1 MRIGKRIRQVLPDF
15 GVPAV
20 MPATE
25 PYPRRLIEV
34 DLPIAAVSDHA
45 RDGRSVH
52 HGHITAIHIWWARKP
67 LPSCRAAALAA
78 SLIDP
83 LDPACPESFKASA
96 RDVLGQ
102 LYGAKIDEEEALRR
116 GLLRLVSDFA
126 SWQRATDP
134 AFRDAAR
141 TLAASAHASLFE
153 SGPAFLADPFCGG
166 GSIPLE
172 GLRLG
177 ATSYASDLNPVATLI
192 SKVTLEYVQR
202 FGDKLFAEVERWGA
216 QITRQAKEE
225 LQRFYP
231 VALGQTPIAYISFR
245 RIQCEGPTCGADVV
259 LTSKFH
265 LVRRGE
271 RSIGLRLASW
281 DHLTPRFEIAE
292 GNLRS
297 FPEPTVRRGAATCL
311 KCGYTIPVE
320 RVREQLTARSGGA
333 PSALLVAV
341 AVGGPSGERSFR
353 TPTDE
358 DRAALVAASKAVD
371 ELERAESGGLA
382 ELPNEPLPPI
392 GTLGFRVQRYGM
404 VRWRDLF
411 TPRQLLTITTLV
423 RLVRDAM
430 PEDRAPNGLG
440 VAVRSCL
447 ALAVDRL
454 CDHQNTGCSWNPSGS
469 ALPHLF
475 TRQALPIIW
484 DYGEANPLASS
495 SGSWAGAVEHV
506 VRGLRNAHVDNHGAD
521 VGMASASHHPLPTD
535 CAHILITDP
544 PYYDAIPYADL
555 SDFFYVWLRRMLA
568 ADHPELFKTAL
579 VPRENEAIVNPVA
592 GKDREYYRR
601 IMTEALAE
609 ARRVTRPDGIGVIIF
624 AHKSTSGW
632 EDLLA
637 AMIDAG
643 WIITAS
649 WPIDTENATR
659 LRARNSAVLGS
670 SIHLV
675 CRPREHRDG
684 TLVTETVGDWR
695 DILSAL
701 PKRIAE
707 WMPRLAREGIVGAD
721 AIFACLGPALEL
733 FSRFA
738 RVEKVSGA
746 VVPLEEYLEQVWA
759 TVSREALA
767 MIFDEA
773 ETAGLEEDARI
784 TAMWLWTL
792 AGPGASA
799 SPDGAEDEGATDD
812 DATSEAGFSLEYD
825 AARKIA
831 QGLGARLEALAHV
844 VEVKGETAR
853 LVAVAER
860 AKYLFGGADA
870 APVPKRAAKK
880 VQLSLFAELDQV
892 AEAQGWGE
900 VGAPKAGATTLDRV
914 HQAMLLFASG
924 RGEALKRFLVQEGV
938 GQGLLFWKLGQSFSA
953 LYPSGSDEKR
963 WIDGVLARKKGLG
976 FG

>member
-1 MRIGKRIRQVLPDF
+1 MMV
-15 GVPAV
+15 
-20 MPATE
+20 ATE
-25 PYPRRLIEV
+25 TYPRRLIEV
-34 DLPIAAVSDHA
+34 DLPIATLSEHA
-45 RDGRSVH
+45 RAGRSVH

-67 LPSCRAAALAA
+67 LPSCRAATLAA

-83 LDPACPESFKASA
+83 LDPTCPEAFKASA

-102 LYGAKIDEEEALRR
+102 LYGTKVEGDGEGLRR

-126 SWQRATDP
+126 SWQGAVDP

-141 TLAASAHASLFE
+141 TLASAAHSSLFE
-153 SGPAFLADPFCGG
+153 GGPTLLADPFCGG

-216 QITRQAKEE
+216 RITEQAKEK
-225 LQRFYP
+225 LQPFYP
-231 VALGQTPIAYISFR
+231 ATGGQMPVAYISFR
-245 RIQCEGPTCGADVV
+245 RIQCEGPKCGADVV

-265 LVRRGE
+265 LSRRGA
-271 RSIGLRLASW
+271 RSIGLRLGGW
-281 DHLTPRFEIAE
+281 DVATPRFEVAE
-292 GNLRS
+292 GDLRS
-297 FPEPTVRRGAATCL
+297 FPDPTVRRGAATCM

-320 RVREQLTARSGGA
+320 RVREQLSARSGGA
-333 PSALLVAV
+333 PSALIVAV
-341 AVGGPSGERSFR
+341 ALGGVSGERSFR
-353 TPTDE
+353 APTDE
-358 DRAALVAASKAVD
+358 DRAAVASAAKAVAK
-371 ELERAESGGLA
+371 LEREDHEGLSA
-382 ELPNEPLPPI
+382 LPNESLPPI

-423 RLVRDAM
+423 RLVRDVM
-430 PEDRAPNGLG
+430 PEDRTPNGLG

-454 CDHQNTGCSWNPSGS
+454 CDYQNTGCSWNPSGS

-506 VRGLRNAHVDNHGAD
+506 LRGLRNAHVDNHGAD

-579 VPRENEAIVNPVA
+579 VPRDNEAIVNPVA
-592 GKDREYYRR
+592 GKDRDYYRR
-601 IMTEALAE
+601 IMTAALAE

-624 AHKSTSGW
+624 AHKSTRGW

-649 WPIDTENATR
+649 WPIDTENASR

-684 TLVTETVGDWR
+684 RLVTDTVGDWR

-701 PKRIAE
+701 PKRIAD

-738 RVEKVSGA
+738 RVEKVSGTI
-746 VVPLEEYLEQVWA
+746 VPLEEYLEQVWA
-759 TVSREALA
+759 VVSREALA

-773 ETAGLEEDARI
+773 ETSGLEEDARI

-792 AGPGASA
+792 AGPGSA
-799 SPDGAEDEGATDD
+799 SLSEGTEDEAATDD
-812 DATSEAGFSLEYD
+812 DSESEATVAGFSLEYD

-831 QGLGARLEALAHV
+831 QGLGARLEALEHV
-844 VEVKGETAR
+844 VHVKGDTAR
-853 LVAVAER
+853 LLSVDER
-860 AKYLFGGADA
+860 TRYLFSSTDN
-870 APVPKRAAKK
+870 APTTKRSAQKK
-880 VQLSLFAELDQV
+880 QLSLFAELEQA
-892 AEAQGWGE
+892 AEAQGWGDA
-900 VGAPKAGATTLDRV
+900 GAPRVGATTLDRV

-924 RGEALKRFLVQEGV
+924 RGEALKRFLVQEGA
-938 GQGLLFWKLGQSFSA
+938 GQGPLFWKLAQSLSA
-953 LYPSGSDEKR
+953 LYPIGSDEKR
-963 WIDGVLARKKGLG
+963 WVDGVLARKKGLG

>member
-1 MRIGKRIRQVLPDF
+1 MTAAIE
-15 GVPAV
+15 
-20 MPATE
+20 T
-25 PYPRRLIEV
+25 YPHRLIEV
-34 DLPIAAVSDHA
+34 DLPIATVSEHA

-67 LPSCRAAALAA
+67 LPSCRAATLAA

-83 LDPACPESFKASA
+83 LDPACPEAFKTSA
-96 RDVLGQ
+96 RNVLGQ
-102 LYGAKIDEEEALRR
+102 LYGAKVEDNCEALRQ

-126 SWQRATDP
+126 SWQHATDP
-134 AFRDAAR
+134 AFLDAAR
-141 TLAASAHASLFE
+141 RLALSAHASLFGSE
-153 SGPAFLADPFCGG
+153 PPFLADPFCGG

-177 ATSYASDLNPVATLI
+177 AMSYASDLNPVATLI

-202 FGDKLFAEVERWGA
+202 FGDRLFAEVERWGA

-231 VALGQTPIAYISFR
+231 AVDDQMPVAYISFR
-245 RIQCEGPTCGADVV
+245 RIQCEGPQCGADVV

-265 LVRRGE
+265 LSRRGE
-271 RSIGLRLASW
+271 RSIGLRLAGW
-281 DHLTPRFEIAE
+281 DGPTPRFEIAE

-320 RVREQLTARSGGA
+320 RVREQLAARSGGA

-341 AVGGPSGERSFR
+341 ALVGPSGERSFR
-353 TPTDE
+353 VPTDE
-358 DRAALVAASKAVD
+358 DLASLAAASNAVN
-371 ELERAESGGLA
+371 EIERADGDGLS
-382 ELPNEPLPPI
+382 ELPNESLPPI
-392 GTLGFRVQRYGM
+392 GTLGFRVQRYGI

-423 RLVRDAM
+423 RLVRMAM
-430 PEDRAPNGLG
+430 PEDRTPNGLG

-454 CDHQNTGCSWNPSGS
+454 CDYQNTACSWNPSGS
-469 ALPHLF
+469 SLPHLF

-506 VRGLRNAHVDNHGAD
+506 VRGLRNAHVNMHGAD
-521 VGMASASHHPLPTD
+521 VGLASASHHPLPTD
-535 CAHILITDP
+535 CAHLLVTDP

-592 GKDREYYRR
+592 GKDRDYYRR
-601 IMTEALAE
+601 IMTAALAE

-624 AHKSTSGW
+624 AHKSTIGW

-637 AMIDAG
+637 AMIEAG

-649 WPIDTENATR
+649 WPIDTENASR
-659 LRARNSAVLGS
+659 LRARNSAVLGPS
-670 SIHLV
+670 VHLV
-675 CRPREHRDG
+675 CRPREHSDG
-684 TLVTETVGDWR
+684 RLVTDTVGDWR

-707 WMPRLAREGIVGAD
+707 WMSRLAREGIVGAD
-721 AIFACLGPALEL
+721 AIVACHGPALEL

-746 VVPLEEYLEQVWA
+746 IVPLDEYLEQVWA
-759 TVSREALA
+759 AVSREALA
-767 MIFDEA
+767 RIFHEA

-784 TAMWLWTL
+784 TTMWLWML
-792 AGPGASA
+792 AGPGS
-799 SPDGAEDEGATDD
+799 SGTSEDFEDEGPVDD
-812 DATSEAGFSLEYD
+812 DGDSNTGSAGFSLEHY

-831 QGLGARLEALAHV
+831 RGLGASLEALHHI
-844 VEVKGETAR
+844 VEVSGESAR
-853 LVAVAER
+853 LLAVAER
-860 AKYLFGGADA
+860 ASYVFGGADA
-870 APVPKRAAKK
+870 PPAPKR
-880 VQLSLFAELDQV
+880 SLKRKQMPILAELQQA
-892 AEAQGWGE
+892 AEAQGWDMS
-900 VGAPKAGATTLDRV
+900 APKAGATTLDRV

-924 RGEALKRFLVQEGV
+924 RSEALKRFLVQEGV
-938 GQGLLFWKLGQSFSA
+938 GRGPLFWTLAQSLTA
-953 LYPSGSDEKR
+953 LYPSGTDEKR
-963 WIDGVLARKKGLG
+963 WIDGVLALKGGGG

>member
-1 MRIGKRIRQVLPDF
+1 MSS
-15 GVPAV
+15 
-20 MPATE
+20 ATVT
-25 PYPRRLIEV
+25 YPRRLIEV
-34 DLPIAAVSDHA
+34 DLPIAQVSEHA
-45 RDGRSVH
+45 RNGRSVH

-78 SLIDP
+78 LLIDP
-83 LDPACPESFKASA
+83 LDPGCPEAFTTEA
-96 RDVLGQ
+96 RNVLGQ
-102 LYGAKIDEEEALRR
+102 LYGMARDSDRVDLRG

-126 SWQRATDP
+126 SWKRATEP

-141 TLAASAHASLFE
+141 TLVAAAQTALFDG
-153 SGPAFLADPFCGG
+153 GPTFLADPFCGG

-177 ATSYASDLNPVATLI
+177 VSAYASDLNPVATLI

-202 FGDKLFAEVERWGA
+202 FGEELFAKVAQCGA
-216 QITRQAKEE
+216 EIAKQVSET
-225 LQRFYP
+225 LAPFYP
-231 VALGQTPIAYISFR
+231 AGRGMNDGQTDGQTPLVYISFR
-245 RIQCEGPTCGADVV
+245 RIQCEGPKCGADVV

-265 LVRRGE
+265 LARRGE
-271 RSIGLRLASW
+271 KSVGLRLAGW
-281 DHLTPRFEIAE
+281 DGPTPRFEIAE
-292 GNLRS
+292 GSLHS

-320 RVREQLTARSGGA
+320 RVREQLSARSGGA
-333 PSALLVAV
+333 ASALLVAV

-353 TPTDE
+353 TPTDD
-358 DRAALVAASKAVD
+358 DRAAIAAAVRAVA
-371 ELERAESGGLA
+371 ELERTRADD
-382 ELPNEPLPPI
+382 LPGEPLPPI

-411 TPRQLLTITTLV
+411 TPRQLLTITTLT
-423 RLVRDAM
+423 RLVREVM
-430 PEDRAPNGLG
+430 PADRAPDGLG

-454 CDHQNTGCSWNPSGS
+454 CDYQNTGCSWNPSGS
-469 ALPHLF
+469 GLPHLF

-484 DYGEANPLASS
+484 DYGEANPIASS
-495 SGSWAGAVEHV
+495 SGSWSGAVEHV
-506 VRGLRNAHVDNHGAD
+506 VRGLRNAHVGADADARGAD

-535 CAHILITDP
+535 CAHLLVTDP

-555 SDFFYVWLRRMLA
+555 SDFFYVWQRRMLA
-568 ADHPELFKTAL
+568 ADHPGLFKTPL
-579 VPRENEAIVNPVA
+579 VPREDEAIVNRVA
-592 GKDREYYRR
+592 GKDRDYYRR
-601 IMTEALAE
+601 IMTAALAE

-649 WPIDTENATR
+649 WPIDTENASR

-675 CRPREHRDG
+675 CRPREYQDG
-684 TLVTETVGDWR
+684 RLITDTVGDWR
-695 DILSAL
+695 DILAAL
-701 PKRIAE
+701 PTRIAE

-733 FSRFA
+733 FSRYA
-738 RVEKVSGA
+738 SVEKVSGA
-746 VVPLEEYLEQVWA
+746 IVSLSEYLEQVWA
-759 TVSREALA
+759 TVSRQALT
-767 MIFDEA
+767 MIFNEA

-792 AGPGASA
+792 ASA
-799 SPDGAEDEGATDD
+799 GS
-812 DATSEAGFSLEYD
+812 SEASRDADDNASDDGESGDGDASLGGFSLEYD

-831 QGLGARLEALAHV
+831 QGLGAHLEALHDV

-853 LVAVAER
+853 LLSVAER
-860 AKYLFGGADA
+860 SKYLFGGAA
-870 APVPKRAAKK
+870 VPGPKGAPKK
-880 VQLSLFAELDQV
+880 KQIALFADLERAVD
-892 AEAQGWGE
+892 EQGWGDI
-900 VGAPKAGATTLDRV
+900 GAPKAGATTLDRV

-924 RGEALKRFLVQEGV
+924 RGEALKRFLVQDG
-938 GQGLLFWKLGQSFSA
+938 GDQGPLFWKLAQSLSA

-963 WIDGVLARKKGLG
+963 WVEGVLARKKAMG

>member
-1 MRIGKRIRQVLPDF
+1 MM
-15 GVPAV
+15 A
-20 MPATE
+20 ASE
-25 PYPRRLIEV
+25 AYPRRLIEV
-34 DLPIAAVSDHA
+34 DLPIAQVSEHA
-45 RDGRSVH
+45 RNGRSVH

-83 LDPACPESFKASA
+83 LDPGCPEAFKVSAS
-96 RDVLGQ
+96 DILGQ
-102 LYGAKIDEEEALRR
+102 LYGTKFSGDGDALRR
-116 GLLRLVSDFA
+116 GLLRLVADFA

-134 AFRDAAR
+134 AFRLAAR
-141 TLAASAHASLFE
+141 RLVASAHAALFE

-202 FGDKLFAEVERWGA
+202 FGDELFAEVERWGA
-216 QITRQAKEE
+216 WITEQAKVQ
-225 LQRFYP
+225 LRRFYP
-231 VALGQTPIAYISFR
+231 VVDGHTPVAYISFR

-265 LVRRGE
+265 LSRRGE
-271 RSIGLRLASW
+271 RSIGLRLAGW
-281 DHLTPRFEIAE
+281 NGPTPRFAIAE
-292 GNLRS
+292 GSLRS

-311 KCGYTIPVE
+311 RCAYTIPVE

-341 AVGGPSGERSFR
+341 AIGAPSGERLFR
-353 TPTDE
+353 TPTGEDYAALDAASRAVNELEQE
-358 DRAALVAASKAVD
+358 DRD
-371 ELERAESGGLA
+371 GLS

-411 TPRQLLTITTLV
+411 TPRQLLTITALV
-423 RLVRDAM
+423 RLVRGAM
-430 PEDRAPNGLG
+430 PDDRLPNGLG

-454 CDHQNTGCSWNPSGS
+454 CDYQNTGCSWNPSGS

-506 VRGLRNAHVDNHGAD
+506 VRGLRNAHVDTQCAD
-521 VGMASASHHPLPTD
+521 VGMASASQHPLPTD
-535 CAHILITDP
+535 CAHLLVTDP

-568 ADHPELFKTAL
+568 TDHPELFKTAL

-592 GKDREYYRR
+592 GKDRNYYRR
-601 IMTEALAE
+601 IMTAALAE

-637 AMIDAG
+637 AMIEAG

-649 WPIDTENATR
+649 WPIDTENASR
-659 LRARNSAVLGS
+659 LRAQNSAVLGS

-675 CRPREHRDG
+675 CRPREHADG
-684 TLVTETVGDWR
+684 RLVVDTVGDWR

-701 PKRIAE
+701 PKRIAA

-746 VVPLEEYLEQVWA
+746 IVPLEEYLEQVWA

-767 MIFDEA
+767 MIFNEA
-773 ETAGLEEDARI
+773 ETTGLEEDARI

-792 AGPGASA
+792 AAPIS
-799 SPDGAEDEGATDD
+799 S
-812 DATSEAGFSLEYD
+812 ATSERAEAHNTVDDEATGANSPPGFSLEYD

-831 QGLGARLEALAHV
+831 QGLGAHLEALDHV
-844 VEVKGETAR
+844 VEVKGQIAR
-853 LVAVAER
+853 LLSVAER
-860 AKYLFGGADA
+860 TTYLFGGADI
-870 APVPKRAAKK
+870 APVSRRSPKGKQMTLFVELEHAAD
-880 VQLSLFAELDQV
+880 E
-892 AEAQGWGE
+892 QGWGTA
-900 VGAPKAGATTLDRV
+900 GAPRPGATALDRV
-914 HQAMLLFASG
+914 HQAMLLFAGG
-924 RGEALKRFLVQEGV
+924 RADALKRFLVQEGV
-938 GQGLLFWKLGQSFSA
+938 GHGRLFWKLAQSLSA
-953 LYPSGSDEKR
+953 LYPISADEKR

>member
-1 MRIGKRIRQVLPDF
+1 MTV
-15 GVPAV
+15 
-20 MPATE
+20 ATE
-25 PYPRRLIEV
+25 TYPRRLIEV
-34 DLPIAAVSDHA
+34 DLPIAQVSECA

-78 SLIDP
+78 ALIDP
-83 LDPACPESFKASA
+83 VDPACPEEFKT
-96 RDVLGQ
+96 RTREVLAN
-102 LYGAKIDEEEALRR
+102 LYGTKLDGDGDSLRR

-126 SWQRATDP
+126 SWQRANDP
-134 AFRDAAR
+134 SFREAAR
-141 TLAASAHASLFE
+141 TLASSAHAALFE
-153 SGPAFLADPFCGG
+153 GGPTFLADPFCGG

-177 ATSYASDLNPVATLI
+177 ASSYASDLNPVATLI

-202 FGDKLFAEVERWGA
+202 FGDRLFEEVERWGS
-216 QITRQAKEE
+216 QITKQARNE

-231 VALGQTPIAYISFR
+231 VVGGHVPVAYISFR
-245 RIQCEGPTCGADVV
+245 RIQCEGPQCGADVV

-265 LVRRGE
+265 LTRRGE
-271 RSIGLRLASW
+271 RSIGLKLAGW
-281 DHLTPRFEIAE
+281 DGPTPRFEIAE
-292 GNLRS
+292 GPLRS
-297 FPEPTVRRGAATCL
+297 FPDPTVRRGAATCL
-311 KCGYTIPVE
+311 RCGYTIPVE
-320 RVREQLTARSGGA
+320 HVREQLSARSGGA
-333 PSALLVAV
+333 SSALLVAV
-341 AVGGPSGERSFR
+341 ALGGASGERSFR
-353 TPTDE
+353 TPTKE
-358 DRAALVAASKAVD
+358 DLAAVAAATEAVK
-371 ELERAESGGLA
+371 ELERSSGPNGLA
-382 ELPNEPLPPI
+382 DLPNEALPPI

-404 VRWRDLF
+404 LRWRDLF

-423 RLVRDAM
+423 RLVREAM
-430 PEDRAPNGLG
+430 PDNRAPNDLG

-454 CDHQNTGCSWNPSGS
+454 CDYQNTGCSWNPSGS

-495 SGSWAGAVEHV
+495 SGSWSGAVEHV
-506 VRGLRNAHVDNHGAD
+506 VRGLRNARVDTPGAD

-535 CAHILITDP
+535 CAHLLVTDP

-568 ADHPELFKTAL
+568 ADHPELFKTEL
-579 VPRENEAIVNPVA
+579 VPRDDECIVNPVA

-601 IMTEALAE
+601 IMTAALAE

-637 AMIDAG
+637 AMIEAG

-649 WPIDTENATR
+649 WPIDTENASR

-684 TLVTETVGDWR
+684 SLITDTVGDWR
-695 DILSAL
+695 DILTAL
-701 PKRIAE
+701 PERIAE

-738 RVEKVSGA
+738 RVEKVSGQI
-746 VVPLEEYLEQVWA
+746 VPLEEYLEQVWA
-759 TVSREALA
+759 TVSREALS

-773 ETAGLEEDARI
+773 DTAGLEEDARI

-792 AGPGASA
+792 AGPGPRVST
-799 SPDGAEDEGATDD
+799 SEQSAEDETSNADSEE
-812 DATSEAGFSLEYD
+812 DAAQSGFSLEYD

-831 QGLGARLEALAHV
+831 QGLGARLEALEHV
-844 VEVKGETAR
+844 VEVRGDTAR
-853 LVAVAER
+853 LLTVAER
-860 AKYLFGGADA
+860 TKHLFGGADV
-870 APVPKRAAKK
+870 APAPKRSTKK
-880 VQLSLFAELDQV
+880 QMTLFADLDQA

-900 VGAPKAGATTLDRV
+900 VGAPKAGTTTLDRV

-924 RGEALKRFLVQEGV
+924 RGDALKRFLVQEGV
-938 GQGLLFWKLGQSFSA
+938 GQGALFWKLAQSFSA

-963 WIDGVLARKKGLG
+963 WVDGVLARKRGLG

>member
-1 MRIGKRIRQVLPDF
+1 MM
-15 GVPAV
+15 A
-20 MPATE
+20 ATE
-25 PYPRRLIEV
+25 TYPRRLIEV
-34 DLPIAAVSDHA
+34 DLPIAQVSEHA
-45 RDGRSVH
+45 RNGRSVH

-67 LPSCRAAALAA
+67 LPSCRAATLAA
-78 SLIDP
+78 ALIDP
-83 LDPACPESFKASA
+83 LDPACPDVFKEQA
-96 RDVLGQ
+96 RDVIGQ
-102 LYGAKIDEEEALRR
+102 LYGTTFNDDGEGLRR

-126 SWQRATDP
+126 SWQRANDP

-141 TLAASAHASLFE
+141 TLVSAAHASLFD

-177 ATSYASDLNPVATLI
+177 VTSYASDLNPVATLI

-202 FGDKLFAEVERWGA
+202 FGEQLFTEVERWGA
-216 QITRQAKEE
+216 RITKQLREE
-225 LQRFYP
+225 LQPYYP
-231 VALGQTPIAYISFR
+231 VLGGQMPVAYISFR
-245 RIQCEGPTCGADVV
+245 RIQCEGPRCGADVV

-265 LVRRGE
+265 LSRRGE
-271 RSIGLRLASW
+271 RSIGLKLAGW
-281 DHLTPRFEIAE
+281 EGPTPRFEIAE
-292 GNLRS
+292 GNPRS

-320 RVREQLTARSGGA
+320 HVREQLSARSGGA

-341 AVGGPSGERSFR
+341 ALGSPSGERSFR
-353 TPTDE
+353 RPTDE
-358 DRAALVAASKAVD
+358 DRAALVAAAKAVA
-371 ELERAESGGLA
+371 ELERTQGD
-382 ELPNEPLPPI
+382 ELPGEPLPPI

-423 RLVRDAM
+423 RLVREAM
-430 PEDRAPNGLG
+430 PEDRAPHGLG

-454 CDHQNTGCSWNPSGS
+454 CDYQNTGCSWNPSGS

-506 VRGLRNAHVDNHGAD
+506 VRGLRNAHVDTRGAD

-555 SDFFYVWLRRMLA
+555 SDFFYVWLRRMLGS
-568 ADHPELFKTAL
+568 DHPELFKTSL

-592 GKDREYYRR
+592 GKDRDYYRR
-601 IMTEALAE
+601 IMTAALAE

-649 WPIDTENATR
+649 WPIDTENASR

-684 TLVTETVGDWR
+684 RLITDTVGDWR
-695 DILSAL
+695 DILAAL

-759 TVSREALA
+759 TVSREALS

-792 AGPGASA
+792 IGPRSSSTQQGEADEPTSDDESGAA
-799 SPDGAEDEGATDD
+799 DGL
-812 DATSEAGFSLEYD
+812 AGFSLEFD

-831 QGLGARLEALAHV
+831 QGLGARLEALDHV

-853 LVAVAER
+853 LLAVAER
-860 AKYLFGGADA
+860 MKYLFGAGNA
-870 APVPKRAAKK
+870 APAPKRSPKKKQMTLFGELEQAA
-880 VQLSLFAELDQV
+880 E
-892 AEAQGWGE
+892 EQGWGD
-900 VGAPKAGATTLDRV
+900 VGAPKAGSTTLDRV

-924 RGEALKRFLVQEGV
+924 RGEALKRFLVLEGV
-938 GQGLLFWKLGQSFSA
+938 GQAPLFWKLAQSLSA

-963 WIDGVLARKKGLG
+963 WVDGVLARKKGLG

>member
-1 MRIGKRIRQVLPDF
+1 MS
-15 GVPAV
+15 A
-20 MPATE
+20 AAET
-25 PYPRRLIEV
+25 YPRRLIEV
-34 DLPIAAVSDHA
+34 DLPIAQVSECA

-83 LDPACPESFKASA
+83 IDPACPEAFKTRA

-102 LYGAKIDEEEALRR
+102 LYGTRIDGDGDSLRR

-126 SWQRATDP
+126 SWQRANDP

-153 SGPAFLADPFCGG
+153 SGPSFLADPFCGG

-202 FGDKLFAEVERWGA
+202 FGDRLFAEVERWGTQIA
-216 QITRQAKEE
+216 QQARGE

-231 VALGQTPIAYISFR
+231 VIDGQMRVAYISFR
-245 RIQCEGPTCGADVV
+245 RIQCEGPRCGADVV

-265 LVRRGE
+265 LTRRGE
-271 RSIGLRLASW
+271 RSIGLHLAGW
-281 DHLTPRFEIAE
+281 DGPTPRFEIVE
-292 GNLRS
+292 GSLRS

-311 KCGYTIPVE
+311 KCGYTLPVE
-320 RVREQLTARSGGA
+320 RVREQLSARSGGA

-341 AVGGPSGERSFR
+341 ALVGPSGERSFR
-353 TPTDE
+353 APTEE
-358 DRAALVAASKAVD
+358 DRAALAAASKTVS
-371 ELERAESGGLA
+371 ELERSRSDGLS
-382 ELPNEPLPPI
+382 ELPNEALPPI

-423 RLVRDAM
+423 RLVREAM
-430 PEDRAPNGLG
+430 PDDRTPNGFG

-454 CDHQNTGCSWNPSGS
+454 CDYQNTGCSWNPSGS

-495 SGSWAGAVEHV
+495 SGSWSGAVEHV
-506 VRGLRNAHVDNHGAD
+506 VRGLRNAQVDTHGAD

-535 CAHILITDP
+535 CAHLLVTDP

-568 ADHPELFKTAL
+568 ADHPELFKTEL
-579 VPRENEAIVNPVA
+579 VPREGEAIVNPVA
-592 GKDREYYRR
+592 GKDRDYYRR
-601 IMTEALAE
+601 IMTTALAE

-649 WPIDTENATR
+649 WPIDTENASR

-684 TLVTETVGDWR
+684 RLITDTVGDWR

-733 FSRFA
+733 FSRYA

-746 VVPLEEYLEQVWA
+746 VVPLSEYLEQVWA
-759 TVSREALA
+759 VVSREALA
-767 MIFDEA
+767 MIFEEA

-792 AGPGASA
+792 VGPGTHSAASA
-799 SPDGAEDEGATDD
+799 GSEDEPPAEEDGQDGDGAL
-812 DATSEAGFSLEYD
+812 AGFALEYD

-831 QGLGARLEALAHV
+831 QGLGAHLEALDHV

-853 LVAVAER
+853 LLAVTER
-860 AKYLFGGADA
+860 TKYLFGGTEAVPA
-870 APVPKRAAKK
+870 PKRSAKK
-880 VQLSLFAELDQV
+880 QMTLFAELDQV
-892 AEAQGWGE
+892 AEAQGWGD

-938 GQGLLFWKLGQSFSA
+938 GQGALFWKLAQSLSA
-953 LYPSGSDEKR
+953 LYPRGSDEKR
-963 WIDGVLARKKGLG
+963 WVDGVLARKKGLG

>member
-1 MRIGKRIRQVLPDF
+1 MTLAIG
-15 GVPAV
+15 
-20 MPATE
+20 T
-25 PYPRRLIEV
+25 YPRRLIEI
-34 DLPIAAVSDHA
+34 DLPIATVSEHA
-45 RDGRSVH
+45 RNGRSVH

-83 LDPACPESFKASA
+83 LDPACPEDFKAAA
-96 RDVLGQ
+96 RNVLTE
-102 LYGAKIDEEEALRR
+102 LYGTKADIDGEGLRR
-116 GLLRLVSDFA
+116 VLLTFVSDFA
-126 SWQRATDP
+126 SWQRATD
-134 AFRDAAR
+134 ASFRKAAR
-141 TLAASAHASLFE
+141 SLVSAAHASLYE
-153 SGPAFLADPFCGG
+153 GGVPFLADPFCGG

-177 ATSYASDLNPVATLI
+177 AASYASDLNPVATLI

-202 FGDKLFAEVERWGA
+202 FGDQLFGEVERWGG
-216 QITRQAKEE
+216 QINRLANEE

-231 VALGQTPIAYISFR
+231 AVEGQTPVAYISFR
-245 RIQCEGPTCGADVV
+245 RIQCEGPECGADVV

-265 LVRRGE
+265 LSRRGAK
-271 RSIGLRLASW
+271 SVGLRLAGW
-281 DHLTPRFEIAE
+281 HGPTPRFDIAE
-292 GNLRS
+292 GDLRS

-320 RVREQLTARSGGA
+320 RVREQLSARSGGA
-333 PSALLVAV
+333 HSALLVAV
-341 AVGGPSGERSFR
+341 ALGGPSGERSFR
-353 TPTDE
+353 VPADE
-358 DRAALVAASKAVD
+358 DHAAVAAASKAVI
-371 ELERAESGGLA
+371 ELEGAGLDGLS
-382 ELPNEPLPPI
+382 ELPNESLPPI

-423 RLVRDAM
+423 RLVRGTMQD
-430 PEDRAPNGLG
+430 DRTPNGLG

-454 CDHQNTGCSWNPSGS
+454 CDYQNTGCSWNPSGS

-506 VRGLRNAHVDNHGAD
+506 VRGLRNASVDAQGAD
-521 VGMASASHHPLPTD
+521 VGMASASRHPLPTD

-568 ADHPELFKTAL
+568 PDHPELFKTAL
-579 VPRENEAIVNPVA
+579 VPRENEAIVNRVA
-592 GKDREYYRR
+592 GKDRDYYRR
-601 IMTEALAE
+601 IMTDALGE
-609 ARRVTRPDGIGVIIF
+609 ARRVTRPDGIGVMIF

-649 WPIDTENATR
+649 WPIDTENASR

-684 TLVTETVGDWR
+684 RLITDTVGDWR

-701 PKRIAE
+701 PPRIAE

-733 FSRFA
+733 FSQFA

-773 ETAGLEEDARI
+773 DTAGLEEDARI

-792 AGPGASA
+792 AGSGSSGAA
-799 SPDGAEDEGATDD
+799 PVVDDDTGDDRAENDGAM
-812 DATSEAGFSLEYD
+812 AGFSLEYD

-831 QGLGARLEALAHV
+831 QGLGAHLEALDHV
-844 VEVKGETAR
+844 VEVKGEVAR
-853 LVAVAER
+853 LLAVAER
-860 AKYLFGGADA
+860 TKHLFSSGDA
-870 APVPKRAAKK
+870 VSASKRSSKK
-880 VQLSLFAELDQV
+880 KQMGLFQEMDQV
-892 AEAQGWGE
+892 AFEQGWGE
-900 VGAPKAGATTLDRV
+900 LGAPRAGATTLDRV

-924 RGEALKRFLVQEGV
+924 RGDALKRYLVEEGV
-938 GQGLLFWKLGQSFSA
+938 GHGPLFWKLAQSFSA
-953 LYPSGSDEKR
+953 LYPAGSDEKR
-963 WIDGVLARKKGLG
+963 WVDGVLARKKGLG

>member
-1 MRIGKRIRQVLPDF
+1 MMM
-15 GVPAV
+15 A
-20 MPATE
+20 ATE
-25 PYPRRLIEV
+25 TYPRRLIEV
-34 DLPIAAVSDHA
+34 DLPIAQVSEHA
-45 RDGRSVH
+45 RNGRSVH

-78 SLIDP
+78 VLIDP
-83 LDPACPESFKASA
+83 VDPTCPDAFKTQA
-96 RDVLGQ
+96 RDVLER
-102 LYGAKIDEEEALRR
+102 LYGTTLNDGDALRR

-126 SWQRATDP
+126 SWQRANDP
-134 AFRDAAR
+134 AFRNAAR
-141 TLAASAHASLFE
+141 ALVSSAHAALFDG
-153 SGPAFLADPFCGG
+153 GPLFLADPFCGG

-202 FGDKLFAEVERWGA
+202 FGEQLFAEVERWGA
-216 QITRQAKEE
+216 QITQRAREE
-225 LQRFYP
+225 LHQFYP
-231 VALGQTPIAYISFR
+231 VVDRQMPVAYISFR
-245 RIQCEGPTCGADVV
+245 RIQCEGPKCGADVV

-265 LVRRGE
+265 LSRRGE
-271 RSIGLRLASW
+271 RSVGLRLSGW
-281 DHLTPRFEIAE
+281 DGPTPCFQIAE
-292 GNLRS
+292 GDLRS

-311 KCGYTIPVE
+311 KCGYTTPVE
-320 RVREQLTARSGGA
+320 HVREQLSACFGGA

-341 AVGGPSGERSFR
+341 AIGGASGERSFR
-353 TPTDE
+353 APMDE
-358 DRAALVAASKAVD
+358 DRAALAAAAKAVTDLERTSSD
-371 ELERAESGGLA
+371 ELPG
-382 ELPNEPLPPI
+382 EPLPPI

-404 VRWRDLF
+404 IRWRDLF
-411 TPRQLLTITTLV
+411 TPRQLLTITTLAG
-423 RLVRDAM
+423 LVRDAM
-430 PEDRAPNGLG
+430 SDDRTPNGLG

-475 TRQALPIIW
+475 TRQALPMIW

-506 VRGLRNAHVDNHGAD
+506 VRGLRNAHVDTHGAD

-535 CAHILITDP
+535 CAHLLVTDP

-555 SDFFYVWLRRMLA
+555 SDFFYVWLRRMLG
-568 ADHPELFKTAL
+568 ADHPELFRTAL
-579 VPRENEAIVNPVA
+579 VPREDEAIVNPIA
-592 GKDREYYRR
+592 GKDRDYYRR
-601 IMTEALAE
+601 IMTAALAE
-609 ARRVTRPDGIGVIIF
+609 ARRVTRPDGLGVVIF

-649 WPIDTENATR
+649 WPIDTENASR

-684 TLVTETVGDWR
+684 RLITDTVGDWR

-733 FSRFA
+733 FSRYA
-738 RVEKVSGA
+738 RVEKVSGSI
-746 VVPLEEYLEQVWA
+746 VPLDEYLEQVWA
-759 TVSREALA
+759 TVSREALV

-792 AGPGASA
+792 AAPASSASA
-799 SPDGAEDEGATDD
+799 SANDDGPPGADESADG
-812 DATSEAGFSLEYD
+812 DAALAGFSLEYD

-831 QGLGARLEALAHV
+831 QGLGARLEALDHV
-844 VEVKGETAR
+844 VEVKGEIAR
-853 LVAVAER
+853 LLAVAER
-860 AKYLFGGADA
+860 AKYLFGSTDA
-870 APVPKRAAKK
+870 APESKRSTKK
-880 VQLSLFAELDQV
+880 KQMTLFAELEQA
-892 AEAQGWGE
+892 AEEQGWGD
-900 VGAPKAGATTLDRV
+900 VGVPKAGATILDRV

-938 GQGLLFWKLGQSFSA
+938 GQGPLFWKLAQSFSA
-953 LYPSGSDEKR
+953 LYPAASDEKR
-963 WIDGVLARKKGLG
+963 WVDGVLARKKGLG

>member
-1 MRIGKRIRQVLPDF
+1 M
-15 GVPAV
+15 
-20 MPATE
+20 
-25 PYPRRLIEV
+25 
-34 DLPIAAVSDHA
+34 
-45 RDGRSVH
+45 
-52 HGHITAIHIWWARKP
+52 
-67 LPSCRAAALAA
+67 
-78 SLIDP
+78 
-83 LDPACPESFKASA
+83 SA
-96 RDVLGQ
+96 
-102 LYGAKIDEEEALRR
+102 
-116 GLLRLVSDFA
+116 
-126 SWQRATDP
+126 
-134 AFRDAAR
+134 
-141 TLAASAHASLFE
+141 AHASLFD

-177 ATSYASDLNPVATLI
+177 VTSYASDLNPVATLI

-202 FGDKLFAEVERWGA
+202 FGEQLFTEVERWGA
-216 QITRQAKEE
+216 RITKQLREE
-225 LQRFYP
+225 LQPYYP
-231 VALGQTPIAYISFR
+231 VLGGQMPVAYISFR
-245 RIQCEGPTCGADVV
+245 RIQCEGPRCGADVV

-265 LVRRGE
+265 LSRRGE
-271 RSIGLRLASW
+271 RSIGLKLAGW
-281 DHLTPRFEIAE
+281 EGPTPRFEIAE
-292 GNLRS
+292 GNPRS

-320 RVREQLTARSGGA
+320 HVREQLSARSGGA

-341 AVGGPSGERSFR
+341 ALGSPSGERSFR
-353 TPTDE
+353 RPTDE
-358 DRAALVAASKAVD
+358 DRAALVAAAKAVA
-371 ELERAESGGLA
+371 ELERTQGD
-382 ELPNEPLPPI
+382 ELPGEPLPPI

-423 RLVRDAM
+423 RLVREAM
-430 PEDRAPNGLG
+430 P
-440 VAVRSCL
+440 
-447 ALAVDRL
+447 
-454 CDHQNTGCSWNPSGS
+454 
-469 ALPHLF
+469 
-475 TRQALPIIW
+475 
-484 DYGEANPLASS
+484 
-495 SGSWAGAVEHV
+495 SWAGAVEHV
-506 VRGLRNAHVDNHGAD
+506 VRGLRNAHVDTHGAD

-555 SDFFYVWLRRMLA
+555 SDFFYVWLRRMLGS
-568 ADHPELFKTAL
+568 DHPDLFKTSL

-592 GKDREYYRR
+592 GKDRDYYRR
-601 IMTEALAE
+601 IMTAALAE

-649 WPIDTENATR
+649 WPIDTENASR

-684 TLVTETVGDWR
+684 RLITDTVGDWR
-695 DILSAL
+695 DILGAL

-759 TVSREALA
+759 TVSREALS

-773 ETAGLEEDARI
+773 ETAGLEEDARV

-792 AGPGASA
+792 IGPRSSSTQQDEADEPTSDDESGAA
-799 SPDGAEDEGATDD
+799 DGL
-812 DATSEAGFSLEYD
+812 AGFSLEFD

-831 QGLGARLEALAHV
+831 QGLGARLEALDHV

-853 LVAVAER
+853 LLAVAER
-860 AKYLFGGADA
+860 MKYLFGAGDA
-870 APVPKRAAKK
+870 APAPKRSSKKKQMTLFGGLEQAA
-880 VQLSLFAELDQV
+880 E
-892 AEAQGWGE
+892 EQGWGD
-900 VGAPKAGATTLDRV
+900 VGAPKAGSTTLDRV

-924 RGEALKRFLVQEGV
+924 RGEALKRFLVLEGV
-938 GQGLLFWKLGQSFSA
+938 GQVPLFWKLAQSLSA

-963 WIDGVLARKKGLG
+963 WVDGVLARKKGLG

>member
-1 MRIGKRIRQVLPDF
+1 ML
-15 GVPAV
+15 
-20 MPATE
+20 ATE
-25 PYPRRLIEV
+25 TYPRRLIEV

-83 LDPACPESFKASA
+83 LDAACPESFKTRA

-102 LYGAKIDEEEALRR
+102 LYGAEFDDNDEALRR

-141 TLAASAHASLFE
+141 ALAASAHSSLFE
-153 SGPAFLADPFCGG
+153 GGPSFLADPFCGG

-172 GLRLG
+172 GLRIG
-177 ATSYASDLNPVATLI
+177 TTSYASDLNPVATLI

-225 LQRFYP
+225 LQRYYP
-231 VALGQTPIAYISFR
+231 AAQGSTPVAYISFR
-245 RIQCEGPTCGADVV
+245 RIQCEGPKCGADVV

-265 LVRRGE
+265 LSRRGE
-271 RSIGLRLASW
+271 RSIGLRLAGW
-281 DHLTPRFEIAE
+281 DDLTPRFEIAE

-341 AVGGPSGERSFR
+341 ALGGPSAERSFR
-353 TPTDE
+353 APTDE
-358 DRAALVAASKAVD
+358 DRAALVAASKAIN
-371 ELERAESGGLA
+371 ELDLAESDGLST
-382 ELPNEPLPPI
+382 LPNESLPPI

-423 RLVRDAM
+423 RLVREAM
-430 PEDRAPNGLG
+430 PEDRTPNGLG
-440 VAVRSCL
+440 VAVRSSL

-521 VGMASASHHPLPTD
+521 VGMASASQHPLPTD

-568 ADHPELFKTAL
+568 TDHPELFKTAL
-579 VPRENEAIVNPVA
+579 VPRENEAIVNKVA
-592 GKDREYYRR
+592 GKDRDYYRR
-601 IMTEALAE
+601 IMTESLAE
-609 ARRVTRPDGIGVIIF
+609 ARRVTRPAGIGVIIF

-649 WPIDTENATR
+649 WPIDTENANR
-659 LRARNSAVLGS
+659 LRARSSAVLGS

-707 WMPRLAREGIVGAD
+707 WLPRLAREGIVGAD

-746 VVPLEEYLEQVWA
+746 VVPLDEYLEQVWA

-792 AGPGASA
+792 AGPGSPAS
-799 SPDGAEDEGATDD
+799 SEGVEDDAATDD
-812 DATSEAGFSLEYD
+812 DANGEALAGFSLEYD

-831 QGLGARLEALAHV
+831 QGLGARLEALDDV
-844 VEVKGETAR
+844 VEVKGDTAR
-853 LVAVAER
+853 LLGVSER
-860 AKYLFGGADA
+860 AKRLFGGADA
-870 APVPKRAAKK
+870 APVPKRASKS
-880 VQLSLFAELDQV
+880 VQMSLFAELDQA
-892 AEAQGWGE
+892 AEAQGWGD
-900 VGAPKAGATTLDRV
+900 VGAPTAGTTTLDRV

-938 GQGLLFWKLGQSFSA
+938 GQGPLFWKLAQSFSA
-953 LYPSGSDEKR
+953 LYPTGSDEKR
-963 WIDGVLARKKGLG
+963 WVDGVLARKKGLG

>member
-1 MRIGKRIRQVLPDF
+1 MI
-15 GVPAV
+15 A
-20 MPATE
+20 ATRA
-25 PYPRRLIEV
+25 YPRRLIEV
-34 DLPIAAVSDHA
+34 DLPIASVSEHA

-52 HGHITAIHIWWARKP
+52 HGHITAVHIWWARKP

-83 LDPACPESFKASA
+83 LDPACPEAFRTSA

-102 LYGAKIDEEEALRR
+102 LYGTKVEGDTEGLRR

-134 AFRDAAR
+134 AFRHAAR
-141 TLAASAHASLFE
+141 TLVSSAHASLFE
-153 SGPAFLADPFCGG
+153 GGPTFLADPFCGG

-202 FGDKLFAEVERWGA
+202 FGDRLFTEVERWGA
-216 QITRQAKEE
+216 RITEQAKEE
-225 LQRFYP
+225 LQQFYP
-231 VALGQTPIAYISFR
+231 AGDGQMPVAYISFR
-245 RIQCEGPTCGADVV
+245 RIQCEGPKCGADVV

-265 LVRRGE
+265 LSRRGA

-281 DHLTPRFEIAE
+281 DGPTPRFRVAE
-292 GNLRS
+292 GDLRS

-320 RVREQLTARSGGA
+320 HVREQLSARSGGA

-341 AVGGPSGERSFR
+341 ALGGPSGERSFR
-353 TPTDE
+353 APTDE
-358 DRAALVAASKAVD
+358 DRAAVAAASRAVAK
-371 ELERAESGGLA
+371 LEREGREGLSA
-382 ELPNEPLPPI
+382 LPNEPLPPI

-423 RLVRDAM
+423 RLVREAM
-430 PEDRAPNGLG
+430 PEDRTPNGLG

-447 ALAVDRL
+447 ALAVDRV
-454 CDHQNTGCSWNPSGS
+454 CDYQNTGCSWNPSGS

-568 ADHPELFKTAL
+568 TDHAELFKTAL
-579 VPRENEAIVNPVA
+579 VPRDDEAIVNPVA
-592 GKDREYYRR
+592 GKDRAYYRR
-601 IMTEALAE
+601 IMTAALAE

-637 AMIDAG
+637 AMIEAG

-649 WPIDTENATR
+649 WPIDTENASR

-684 TLVTETVGDWR
+684 RLVTDTVGDWR

-746 VVPLEEYLEQVWA
+746 IVPLEEYLEQVWA
-759 TVSREALA
+759 AVSREALT

-773 ETAGLEEDARI
+773 ETTGLEEDARI

-792 AGPGASA
+792 AGPGSTR
-799 SPDGAEDEGATDD
+799 SSEDAEDGSTADD
-812 DATSEAGFSLEYD
+812 DADSAAELAGFSLEYD

-831 QGLGARLEALAHV
+831 QGLGARLEALEHV
-844 VEVKGETAR
+844 VHVKGDTAR
-853 LVAVAER
+853 LLSLGER
-860 AKYLFGGADA
+860 TRYLFGGAEDA
-870 APVPKRAAKK
+870 PAPGRTSKK
-880 VQLSLFAELDQV
+880 KQMSLFAELEQA
-892 AEAQGWGE
+892 AETAGWGD

-924 RGEALKRFLVQEGV
+924 RGDAFKRFLVQEGV
-938 GQGLLFWKLGQSFSA
+938 GQGPLFWKLAQSFSA
-953 LYPSGSDEKR
+953 LYPSDSDEKR
-963 WIDGVLARKKGLG
+963 WVDGVLARKKGLG

>member
-1 MRIGKRIRQVLPDF
+1 MTK
-15 GVPAV
+15 
-20 MPATE
+20 ATE
-25 PYPRRLIEV
+25 TYPRRLIEV
-34 DLPIAAVSDHA
+34 DLPIAQVSEHA
-45 RDGRSVH
+45 RNGRSVH

-83 LDPACPESFKASA
+83 LDPACPDAFKAQA
-96 RDVLGQ
+96 RDVLGR
-102 LYGAKIDEEEALRR
+102 LYGTPLNGDGDALRR

-141 TLAASAHASLFE
+141 TLASSAHTSLFD
-153 SGPAFLADPFCGG
+153 SGPSFLADPFCGG

-192 SKVTLEYVQR
+192 SKVTLEYVQQ
-202 FGDKLFAEVERWGA
+202 FGEQLFTEVMRWGA
-216 QITRQAKEE
+216 RITEQSREE
-225 LQRFYP
+225 LQQFYP
-231 VALGQTPIAYISFR
+231 VAGDTGAQMAVAYISFR
-245 RIQCEGPTCGADVV
+245 RIRCEGPKCGADVV

-265 LVRRGE
+265 LSRRGE
-271 RSIGLRLASW
+271 RTIGLKLAGW
-281 DHLTPRFEIAE
+281 DGPTPRFEIAE
-292 GNLRS
+292 GSLRS
-297 FPEPTVRRGAATCL
+297 FPAPTVRRGAATCL
-311 KCGYTIPVE
+311 KCGYTVPVE

-341 AVGGPSGERSFR
+341 ALGGASGERSFR
-353 TPTDE
+353 APTADDRVALEAAAGVVAEIDRTQGDE
-358 DRAALVAASKAVD
+358 FPS
-371 ELERAESGGLA
+371 
-382 ELPNEPLPPI
+382 EPLPPI

-404 VRWRDLF
+404 LRWRDLF
-411 TPRQLLTITTLV
+411 TPRQLLTLTTLA
-423 RLVRDAM
+423 RLVREVM
-430 PEDRAPNGLG
+430 PEDRSPNGLG

-454 CDHQNTGCSWNPSGS
+454 CDYQNTGCSWNPSGA

-495 SGSWAGAVEHV
+495 SGSWSGAVDHV
-506 VRGLRNAHVDNHGAD
+506 VRGLRNAHVTVSGHGAD

-555 SDFFYVWLRRMLA
+555 SDFFYVWLRRMLGS
-568 ADHPELFKTAL
+568 DHPELFKTPL
-579 VPRENEAIVNPVA
+579 VPRENEAIVSPVA
-592 GKDREYYRR
+592 GKDRDCYRR
-601 IMTEALAE
+601 IMTAALAE

-649 WPIDTENATR
+649 WPIDTENASR
-659 LRARNSAVLGS
+659 LRAQNSAVLGS

-675 CRPREHRDG
+675 CRPRERRDG
-684 TLVTETVGDWR
+684 RLIVDTVGDWR

-733 FSRFA
+733 FSRYA

-746 VVPLEEYLEQVWA
+746 IVPLEEYLEQVWA

-773 ETAGLEEDARI
+773 ETTDLEADARI

-792 AGPGASA
+792 AGSGWSRGPEAGDDELAGDDES
-799 SPDGAEDEGATDD
+799 SDGEGAL
-812 DATSEAGFSLEYD
+812 AGFSLEYD

-831 QGLGARLEALAHV
+831 QGLGARLEALDQV
-844 VEVKGETAR
+844 VEVKGQTAR
-853 LVAVAER
+853 LLAVAER

-870 APVPKRAAKK
+870 VPALSRSSKKR
-880 VQLSLFAELDQV
+880 QMSLFAELERA
-892 AEAQGWGE
+892 AEEQGWGD
-900 VGAPKAGATTLDRV
+900 VGSPKAGATSLDRV

-938 GQGLLFWKLGQSFSA
+938 GQDLLLWKLAQSFSA

-963 WIDGVLARKKGLG
+963 WVDGVLARKKGLG

>member
-1 MRIGKRIRQVLPDF
+1 ML
-15 GVPAV
+15 
-20 MPATE
+20 ATE
-25 PYPRRLIEV
+25 TYPRRLIEV
-34 DLPIAAVSDHA
+34 DLPIAQVSEHA
-45 RDGRSVH
+45 RNGRSVH

-83 LDPACPESFKASA
+83 LDPACPETFKAQA
-96 RDVLGQ
+96 RNVLGQ
-102 LYGAKIDEEEALRR
+102 LYGTPLNGDDDALRR

-141 TLAASAHASLFE
+141 TLASSAHASLFD
-153 SGPAFLADPFCGG
+153 SGPSFLADPFCGG

-192 SKVTLEYVQR
+192 SKVTLEYVQQ
-202 FGDKLFAEVERWGA
+202 FGEQLFTEVTRWGA
-216 QITRQAKEE
+216 RIAEQSREE

-231 VALGQTPIAYISFR
+231 VATGPGAQMPVAYISFR
-245 RIQCEGPTCGADVV
+245 RIQCEGPRCGADVV

-265 LVRRGE
+265 LSRRGE
-271 RSIGLRLASW
+271 RTIGLKLAGW
-281 DHLTPRFEIAE
+281 DGPTPRFEIAE
-292 GNLRS
+292 GSLRS

-320 RVREQLTARSGGA
+320 HVREQLTARSGGA

-341 AVGGPSGERSFR
+341 ALGGASGERSFR
-353 TPTDE
+353 APTDE
-358 DRAALVAASKAVD
+358 DRAALEAATKAVA
-371 ELERAESGGLA
+371 ELERTQGD
-382 ELPNEPLPPI
+382 ELPSEPLPPI

-411 TPRQLLTITTLV
+411 TPRQLLTLTTLA
-423 RLVRDAM
+423 RLVREAM
-430 PEDRAPNGLG
+430 PQDRTPNGLG

-454 CDHQNTGCSWNPSGS
+454 CDYQNTGCSWNPSGS

-506 VRGLRNAHVDNHGAD
+506 VRGLRNAHVTVGGHGAD

-555 SDFFYVWLRRMLA
+555 SDFFYVWLRRMLGS
-568 ADHPELFKTAL
+568 DHPELFKTAL

-592 GKDREYYRR
+592 GKDRDYYRR
-601 IMTEALAE
+601 IMTAALAE

-649 WPIDTENATR
+649 WPIDTENASR

-684 TLVTETVGDWR
+684 RLIEDTVGDWR

-733 FSRFA
+733 FSRYA

-773 ETAGLEEDARI
+773 ETTGLEEDARI

-792 AGPGASA
+792 AGPGS
-799 SPDGAEDEGATDD
+799 SRGSEAEDDEPAGDDQSADGEGTL
-812 DATSEAGFSLEYD
+812 AGFSLEYD

-831 QGLGARLEALAHV
+831 QGLGARLEALDHV

-853 LVAVAER
+853 LLAVAER
-860 AKYLFGGADA
+860 TKYLFGGAEA
-870 APVPKRAAKK
+870 VPAPKRSSKK
-880 VQLSLFAELDQV
+880 KQMSLFAELEHA
-892 AEAQGWGE
+892 AEEQGWGD
-900 VGAPKAGATTLDRV
+900 VGSPKAGATSLDRV

-938 GQGLLFWKLGQSFSA
+938 GQGPLFWKLAQSFSA

-963 WIDGVLARKKGLG
+963 WVDGVLARKKGLG